1 MVIFMI
7 KLATIMAFAFLLSPC
22 LKASDE
28 QESRCVGRM
37 PYTKK
42 GTIFEN
48 HTYKLIKE
56 VFEGENARITHKPE
70 SKILCLASIEHLD
83 PNVILHNNYFQKNS
97 AEESI
102 KSFIVTPN
110 PHGLSADTPNKDLLS
125 HMVYAKIPVRLSA
138 SASRIDLL
146 MFDEPGAFASDDYA
160 RTIAHGLKFILCSY
174 LPSAYSNGTLPSF
187 DTLTIQDS
195 SELLANA
202 LRKKDSPVAVAISE
216 HYTFVDFSR
225 EDTNPYWK
233 LSYKFKPADQK

>member
-1 MVIFMI
+1 MT
-7 KLATIMAFAFLLSPC
+7 KLASLMAFAFLLSPC

-28 QESRCVGRM
+28 SEKIIGCM

-42 GTIFEN
+42 GTVFQDQ
-48 HTYKLIKE
+48 TYTLVKE
-56 VFEGENARITHKPE
+56 VFEGETPRIIHKPR
-70 SKILCLASIEHLD
+70 SSALCLASVEYVGDH
-83 PNVILHNNYFQKNS
+83 VILHNNYFQKKS

-102 KSFIVTPN
+102 KSFVVTPN
-110 PHGLSADTPNKDLLS
+110 PHGLSTDTPNKDLLS

-138 SASRIDLL
+138 SASTIDLL
-146 MFDEPGAFASDDYA
+146 IFDEPGAFARDDYA
-160 RTIAHGLKFILCSY
+160 RTIAHGLVFILCSY
-174 LPSAYSNGTLPSF
+174 LPSAYSSGTLPSF